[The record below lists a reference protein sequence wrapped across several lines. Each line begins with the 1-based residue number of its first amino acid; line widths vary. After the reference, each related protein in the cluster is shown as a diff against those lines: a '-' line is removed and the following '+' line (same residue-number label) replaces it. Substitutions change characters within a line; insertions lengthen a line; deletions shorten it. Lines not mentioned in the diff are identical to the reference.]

1 MVSFMLKDGIN
12 CTTKRMWTNH
22 RPSYI
27 KIHKQMYEKEIWT
40 KYQKKN
46 LYMFEMSATDTYL
59 SIRQTLISSS
69 IINDAADIAL
79 ASLTTEFV
87 PLVCYTA

>member
-27 KIHKQMYEKEIWT
+27 KIHKQMDETEIWT
-40 KYQKKN
+40 KYQKN
-46 LYMFEMSATDTYL
+46 LYMFEISATDTYL
-59 SIRQTLISSS
+59 SIRQTLISRS
-69 IINDAADIAL
+69 IINDAANIAL

>member
-22 RPSYI
+22 RSSYI
-27 KIHKQMYEKEIWT
+27 KIHKQMYETEIWT
-40 KYQKKN
+40 KYQKN
-46 LYMFEMSATDTYL
+46 LYVFEISATDTYL

-69 IINDAADIAL
+69 IINDAANIAL

>member
-27 KIHKQMYEKEIWT
+27 KIHKQMYETEIWT
-40 KYQKKN
+40 KYQKN
-46 LYMFEMSATDTYL
+46 LYVFEISATDTYL

-69 IINDAADIAL
+69 IINDAANIAL

-87 PLVCYTA
+87 PQVCYTA